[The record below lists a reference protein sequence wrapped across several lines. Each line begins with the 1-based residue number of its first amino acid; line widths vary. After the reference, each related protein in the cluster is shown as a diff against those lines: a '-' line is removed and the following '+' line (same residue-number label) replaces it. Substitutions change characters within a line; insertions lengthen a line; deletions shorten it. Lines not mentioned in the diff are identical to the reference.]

1 MLWVV
6 LIVVL
11 AIVLIRFRQWFQT
24 PAGRLVLDLCG
35 LAIVIGLYL
44 MHGVKGSIMYIEI
57 LIGLAAIYDAILQ
70 IKALNQPKK

>member
-1 MLWVV
+1 MGCVDSGFGDRLDPVSAVV
-6 LIVVL
+6 SDPSGALS
-11 AIVLIRFRQWFQT
+11 ARFMRT
-24 PAGRLVLDLCG
+24 
-35 LAIVIGLYL
+35 AIVIGLYL

>member
-6 LIVVL
+6 LMVIL
-11 AIVLIRFRQWFQT
+11 AIILIRFRQWFQT
-24 PAGRLVLDLCG
+24 PVGRLVLDLCG
-35 LAIVIGLYL
+35 LAIVVVLYL
-44 MHGVKGSIMYIEI
+44 LHGAQGSIMYIEI